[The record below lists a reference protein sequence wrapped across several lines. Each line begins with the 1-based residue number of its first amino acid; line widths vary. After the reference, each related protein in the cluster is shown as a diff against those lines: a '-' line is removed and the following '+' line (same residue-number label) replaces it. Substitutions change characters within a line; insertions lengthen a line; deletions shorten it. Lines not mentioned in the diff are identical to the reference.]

1 MSTYQEQVRS
11 AILDDEAFV
20 RAVFSG
26 GKGIP
31 WKRVLI
37 RPVLLKGERYLQV
50 SHFDEKKDITKN
62 YSGPAAAAKVDEL
75 LILPFRNIH
84 VQSREGAL
92 QVQITKKGKA
102 IVGRHKKAV
111 APPALVHDRPKE
123 QPLPAGRPDP
133 FLKAIGIM
141 TADGAVRAP
150 MRRKFRQINEFL
162 RLILE
167 SGGLEQLK
175 EEPLRLVDCGCGS
188 AHLTFAVYHYL
199 NHVVGRPAQMVGVD
213 VDRELLARRAALAE
227 RLGWEGLSFQATRI
241 LDYRPAEPPSLVLAL
256 HACDTAT
263 DEALAQA
270 VCWGSR
276 LIFAAPCCH
285 HHLQAQMAGEGM
297 PAAFRPV
304 LRHGILKER
313 LGDLLTDGLRATL
326 LQTAGYRADVVEF
339 VGTEHTARNLMI
351 RAVRTEGV
359 PTDAAWEEYRALT
372 AFWGVRSYLEE
383 LLQRDGLPE

>member
-1 MSTYQEQVRS
+1 VSAYREQVRS
-11 AILDDEAFV
+11 AILDEEGFV

-26 GKGIP
+26 GKEVP

-37 RPVLLKGERYLQV
+37 RPVRLKGQRYLQV

-62 YSGPAAAAKVDEL
+62 YAGPAAADKVDEL
-75 LILPFRNIH
+75 LGLSFRNIH
-84 VQSREGAL
+84 VQSREGGL

-102 IVGRHKKAV
+102 IVGRHKAAATA
-111 APPALVHDRPKE
+111 APLAHDRPKE

-133 FLKAIGIM
+133 FLQAIGIM
-141 TADGAVRAP
+141 TAQGEVRAH

-167 SGGLEQLK
+167 SGGLERM
-175 EEPLRLVDCGCGS
+175 EAEPLRLVDCGCGS

-199 NHVVGRPAQMVGVD
+199 NHVLGRPAQMVGVD
-213 VDRELLARRAALAE
+213 VNRELLARQAALAE
-227 RLGWEGLSFQATRI
+227 RLGWDGLSFQVARI
-241 LDYRPAEPPSLVLAL
+241 LDYRPAEAPSMVLAL

-270 VCWGSR
+270 VRWGSQ
-276 LIFAAPCCH
+276 LIYAAPCCH
-285 HHLQAQMAGEGM
+285 HHLQAQMTGERM

-313 LGDLLTDGLRATL
+313 LGDLLTDGLRAAL
-326 LQTAGYRADVVEF
+326 LATAGYRADVVEF

-351 RAVRTEGV
+351 RAVKAEGV
-359 PTDAAWEEYRALT
+359 PTEEAWEEYRALKE
-372 AFWGVRSYLEE
+372 FWGLQPYLEE
-383 LLQRDGLPE
+383 LLGRDGLPE